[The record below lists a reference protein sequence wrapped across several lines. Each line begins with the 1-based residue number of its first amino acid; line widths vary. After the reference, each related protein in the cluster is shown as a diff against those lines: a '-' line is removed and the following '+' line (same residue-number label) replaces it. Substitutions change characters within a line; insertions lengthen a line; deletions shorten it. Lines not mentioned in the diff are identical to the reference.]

1 MLHLKDAKHLLLGAG
16 ALEIGTPAV
25 NVGMLKGNVTFD
37 HTVTPGEVKGGF
49 PQQVVKKYKSEEKVT
64 LSASLAEFSK
74 ENVQLLLGCGAG
86 DILGGGGTDDMPSV
100 SNIVFTHEREGDM
113 TVVVRIHK
121 GKVVS
126 GFKPTFSET
135 DLALLDF
142 QIEAEADPTKPKG
155 RQLYEI
161 ELYGSAKAE
170 AEALGTGDGTKKTFN
185 LAHFPVLTGSEVY
198 LTVGG
203 IPAQTA
209 DYTLDRA
216 TGAISFSTAP
226 ATGKAVVCTYW
237 YKVVA

>member
-1 MLHLKDAKHLLLGAG
+1 MKDAKHLLLGSG
-16 ALEIGTPAV
+16 GLEIGTPAV
-25 NVGMLKGNVTFD
+25 NVGMLKSNVVFD
-37 HTVTPGEVKGGF
+37 HTITAGEVKGGF
-49 PQQVVKKYKSEEKVT
+49 PQQVVKKYKAEEKVT

-74 ENVQLLLGCGAG
+74 ENAGLLLGGAVDG
-86 DILGGGGTDDMPSV
+86 IFGGGGADDMPTV

-113 TVVVRIHK
+113 TVVIRIHK

-135 DLALLDF
+135 ELALLDF
-142 QIEAEADPTKPKG
+142 QIEAEADLTKPKG

-161 ELYGSAKAE
+161 EMYGSAKAE
-170 AEALGTGDGTKKTFN
+170 AEAVGTGDGSKKTFN
-185 LAHFPVLTGSEVY
+185 LAHFPILTGSEVY

-203 IPAQTA
+203 IPAQAA
-209 DYTLDRA
+209 DYTLDRT
-216 TGAISFSTAP
+216 TGAITFATAP

>member
-1 MLHLKDAKHLLLGAG
+1 MLHLKDATHLLLGAG
-16 ALEIGTPAV
+16 GLEIGTPGV
-25 NVGMLKGNVTFD
+25 NVGMLKGNVVFE
-37 HTVTPGEVKGGF
+37 HAITPGEVKGGF
-49 PQQVVKKYKSEEKVT
+49 PQQVVKKYKAEEKVT

-74 ENVQLLLGCGAG
+74 ENAGLLLGDAVGG
-86 DILGGGGTDDMPSV
+86 VFGGGGTDNMPTV
-100 SNIVFTHEREGDM
+100 TNIVFTHEREGDM
-113 TVVVRIHK
+113 TVVIRIHK

-135 DLALLDF
+135 ELALLDF
-142 QIEAEADPTKPKG
+142 QIEAEADLTKPKG

-161 ELYGSAKAE
+161 EMYGSAKAD
-170 AEALGTGDGTKKTFN
+170 AEAVGTGDGTKKTFN
-185 LAHFPVLTGSEVY
+185 LAHFPILTGSEVY

-216 TGAISFSTAP
+216 TGAIAFSTAP